1 MELFS
6 KATSYAN
13 IDQLAKATYNRAM
26 QTLPEFIGLDTQ
38 YPCADGQTRRRIHL
52 DSAAS
57 PLPAK
62 TALDTIE
69 AMLPHYSNTHSYVH
83 QSAKISTHALAWA
96 HDTVLKFVGA
106 DPAVYTSIFT
116 GAGTT
121 AATNRV
127 ARGLRASRPEKDVVF
142 VSSMEHHANDLPHR
156 HPDLTIV
163 HLPLSD
169 PGTYSG
175 GTDITALEAL
185 CAEYEGRV
193 NYIAI
198 SAVSNVTGVSN
209 PIGEICEL
217 AHQHDILVLVDGA
230 QCVTHMPTELD
241 QWQPDFFAFSGHKAY
256 TPCSPGVLV
265 ARKSVLQSL
274 PEQDLGGGSV
284 DTVGYFDYELSS
296 TYPEREQSG
305 TPNIVGAIAL
315 ASVLQ
320 ELKTFGMHNI
330 AAEEQRLMT
339 HLIDGLSKVPGVCI
353 YADPTLDRRGAL
365 AFNIRGIDHGLVAAV
380 LSDYFGIA
388 VRNEC
393 FCAHPYV
400 SSLLKEQLWEL
411 DLTGI
416 ADSEQENYINL
427 KRGMVRVSLAL
438 YTNIEEINYLL
449 TSLASLIQRIEEFR
463 PHYQTL
469 ANGAYQHRSFVLDW
483 QTYLPFIKV

>member
-1 MELFS
+1 M
-6 KATSYAN
+6 
-13 IDQLAKATYNRAM
+13 
-26 QTLPEFIGLDTQ
+26 
-38 YPCADGQTRRRIHL
+38 
-52 DSAAS
+52 
-57 PLPAK
+57 
-62 TALDTIE
+62 DTIQ
-69 AMLPHYSNTHSYVH
+69 AVLPHYSNTHSYVH
-83 QSAKISTHALAWA
+83 QSAKISTQALAWA
-96 HDTVLKFVGA
+96 HDTVLEFVGA
-106 DPAVYTSIFT
+106 DPAVFTSIFT

-127 ARGLRASRPEKDVVF
+127 ARGLRAARPEKDVVF

-156 HPDLTIV
+156 HPNVTLV
-163 HLPLSD
+163 HLPLS
-169 PGTYSG
+169 GTGSHA
-175 GTDITALEAL
+175 GTTDMAALEAL
-185 CAEYEGRV
+185 CDEYKGRV
-193 NYIAI
+193 NYLAV

-209 PIGEICEL
+209 PIAEICQL
-217 AHQHDILVLVDGA
+217 AHQHEILVLVDGA

-284 DTVGYFDYELSS
+284 DTVGYFDYQLSS
-296 TYPEREQSG
+296 SYPEREQSG

-320 ELKTFGMHNI
+320 ELKTVGMDNV
-330 AAEEQRLMT
+330 AAKEKHLMA
-339 HLIDGLSKVPGVCI
+339 HLIDGLSQLPSVFI
-353 YADPTLDRRGAL
+353 YADPALERRGAL
-365 AFNIRGIDHGLVAAV
+365 AFNITGIDHGLVAAI

-411 DLTGI
+411 DLTEI
-416 ADSEQENYINL
+416 EESAQEDYINR

-438 YTNIEEINYLL
+438 YTTIEDIDYLL
-449 TSLASLIQRIEEFR
+449 RSLYDLINRVDEFKT
-463 PHYQTL
+463 HYRAL
-469 ANGAYQHRSFVLDW
+469 SNGAYQHRTFTLDW
-483 QTYLPFIKV
+483 RTYLPFVKDLPA

>member
-1 MELFS
+1 M
-6 KATSYAN
+6 
-13 IDQLAKATYNRAM
+13 AM
-26 QTLPEFIGLDTQ
+26 
-38 YPCADGQTRRRIHL
+38 
-52 DSAAS
+52 
-57 PLPAK
+57 
-62 TALDTIE
+62 DTIQ

-96 HDTVLKFVGA
+96 HDTVLNFVGA
-106 DPAVYTSIFT
+106 DPAVFTSIFT
-116 GAGTT
+116 GTGTT

-127 ARGLRASRPEKDVVF
+127 ARGLRAARPDKDVVF

-156 HPDLTIV
+156 HPDFNIV
-163 HLPLSD
+163 HLPLS
-169 PGTYSG
+169 GTGAHSG
-175 GTDITALEAL
+175 ATDIAALQAL
-185 CAEYEGRV
+185 CSEYAGRV
-193 NYIAI
+193 NYIAV
-198 SAVSNVTGVSN
+198 SAVSNVTGVCN

-284 DTVGYFDYELSS
+284 NTVGYYDYELSS
-296 TYPEREQSG
+296 AYPQREQSG

-330 AAEEQRLMT
+330 AGEEKRLMT
-339 HLIDGLSKVPGVCI
+339 QLIDGLSQVPGMCI
-353 YADPTLDRRGAL
+353 YADPRLERRGAV
-365 AFNIRGIDHGLVAAV
+365 AFNINGIDHGLVAAV
-380 LSDYFGIA
+380 LSDYYGIA

-438 YTNIEEINYLL
+438 YSTVDDINYLL
-449 TSLASLIQRIEEFR
+449 TSITSLIQRIEELR
-463 PHYQTL
+463 PHYQAL
-469 ANGAYQHRSFVLDW
+469 ANGAYQHRSFALDW
-483 QTYLPFIKV
+483 HAYLPFIKVQRGTSETD